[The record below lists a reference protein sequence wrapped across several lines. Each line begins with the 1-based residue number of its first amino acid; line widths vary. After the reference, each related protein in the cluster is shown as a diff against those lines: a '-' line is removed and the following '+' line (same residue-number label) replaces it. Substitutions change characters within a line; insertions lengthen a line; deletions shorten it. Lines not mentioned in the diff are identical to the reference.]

1 MTETPSPT
9 SLIPVSQTPG
19 SLHGLRVIEISTSVA
34 GPMAAMIL
42 GDLGAEVVKVE
53 RIGAG
58 DDTRNWN
65 PPAWNGVSTA
75 FLGLNRNKRSLELD
89 YKAPRGKAILEEL
102 VRSADVL
109 IQNLRPG
116 AIEAAGFGWERLQEL
131 NPRLV
136 YVEMTGFGPVGPMAG
151 EPAYDPVLQ
160 AYSGIVAMMPPT
172 EDGPMR
178 VPLSILD
185 KGTGMWAAIGV
196 FDALRRREQTGKGSL
211 VNVSLL
217 NTALDWVGGSI
228 MNANA
233 GNKREKLGSGFPGMV
248 PYGAFPASDGHVFIS
263 AGNQKLWLQLI
274 GAMGVPELNDRP
286 GFGSNGDRSA
296 NRAEVEAAVREAT
309 SRFGRDEL
317 SALLTRARVPNAP
330 IRPASEL
337 PGDPQVQA
345 IGGIRT
351 IPHPDIPDF
360 RTVALPIQVD
370 GAQLPIQSAPPEL
383 GADTRAVLASLGYD
397 DADVAVLLGEGIV
410 GASSEPAVD
419 TSAEPVEAVTR

>member
-1 MTETPSPT
+1 MEP
-9 SLIPVSQTPG
+9 LIPTGDRPG

-53 RIGAG
+53 RVGAG
-58 DDTRNWN
+58 DDTRSWN

-89 YKAPRGKAILEEL
+89 YKQPAGKAVLEEL

-109 IQNLRPG
+109 VQNLRPG

-160 AYSGIVAMMPPT
+160 AYSGIVALMPQT

-185 KGTGMWAAIGV
+185 KGTGMWAAIGAL
-196 FDALRRREQTGKGSL
+196 DALRRREQTGVGSR
-211 VNVSLL
+211 VDVSLL
-217 NTALDWVGGSI
+217 NTALDWVGGTI

-248 PYGAFPASDGHVFIS
+248 PYGAFPARDGHVFIS
-263 AGNQKLWLQLI
+263 AGNQRLWRQLI
-274 GAMGVPELNDRP
+274 DAMGVPELDDRP

-296 NRAEVEAAVREAT
+296 NRAEVEEAVRAVT

-317 SALLTRARVPNAP
+317 SALLTAARVPNAP
-330 IRPASEL
+330 IRPAAEL
-337 PGDPQVQA
+337 PDDPQVQA
-345 IGGIRT
+345 IGGIRA
-351 IPHPDIPDF
+351 IPHPEIPEF

-370 GAQLPIQSAPPEL
+370 GAQLPIQCPPPLL
-383 GADTRAVLASLGYD
+383 GADTADVLASLGYTAEQV
-397 DADVAVLLGEGIV
+397 ADLLARRVV
-410 GASSEPAVD
+410 GTTDVEL
-419 TSAEPVEAVTR
+419 AEARR

>member
-1 MTETPSPT
+1 ME
-9 SLIPVSQTPG
+9 SLIPTGERPG

-53 RIGAG
+53 RVGAG
-58 DDTRNWN
+58 DDTRSWN

-89 YKAPRGKAILEEL
+89 YKHPAGKAVLEEL

-109 IQNLRPG
+109 VQNLRPG

-160 AYSGIVAMMPPT
+160 AYSGIVALMPQT

-185 KGTGMWAAIGV
+185 KGTGMWAAIGAL
-196 FDALRRREQTGKGSL
+196 DALRRREQTGVGSR
-211 VNVSLL
+211 VDVSLL
-217 NTALDWVGGSI
+217 NTALDWVGGTI

-233 GNKREKLGSGFPGMV
+233 GNKRERLGSGFPGMV
-248 PYGAFPASDGHVFIS
+248 PYGAFPARDGHVFIS
-263 AGNQKLWLQLI
+263 AGNQRLWLQLI
-274 GAMGVPELNDRP
+274 AAMGVPELDDRP

-296 NRAEVEAAVREAT
+296 NRAEVEEAVRAVT

-317 SALLTRARVPNAP
+317 SALLTAARVPNAP
-330 IRPASEL
+330 IRSAAEL
-337 PGDPQVQA
+337 TDDPQVRA

-351 IPHPDIPDF
+351 IPHPEIPEF
-360 RTVALPIQVD
+360 RTVALPIHVD
-370 GAQLPIQSAPPEL
+370 GAQLPIQSAPPLL
-383 GADTRAVLASLGYD
+383 GADTADVLASLGYTAEQI
-397 DADVAVLLGEGIV
+397 ADLLAQRVVAATDVEL
-410 GASSEPAVD
+410 
-419 TSAEPVEAVTR
+419 AEARR

>member
-1 MTETPSPT
+1 MSEIPT
-9 SLIPVSQTPG
+9 SENPG
-19 SLHGLRVIEISTSVA
+19 SLRGLRVIEISTSVA

-42 GDLGAEVVKVE
+42 GDLGAEVIKIE
-53 RIGAG
+53 RVGHG
-58 DDTRNWN
+58 DDTRAWN

-75 FLGLNRNKRSLELD
+75 FLGLNRSKRSLELD
-89 YKAPRGKAILEEL
+89 YKDPRGKAILEDL

-116 AIEAAGFGWERLQEL
+116 ALANAGFSWERLHEI

-136 YVEMTGFGPVGPMAG
+136 YVEMTGFGTVGPMAQ

-160 AYSGIVAMMPPT
+160 AYSGIVAMMPQT
-172 EDGPMR
+172 EHGPMR

-185 KGTGMWAAIGV
+185 KGTGMWAAIGAL
-196 FDALRRREQTGKGSL
+196 DALRRRDVTGVGSL
-211 VNVSLL
+211 VDVSLL
-217 NTALDWVGGSI
+217 STALDWVGGSI
-228 MNANA
+228 MNSNA
-233 GNKREKLGSGFPGMV
+233 GNRRENLGSGFPGMV

-274 GAMGVPELNDRP
+274 EAIGVPELNDRP

-296 NRAEVEAAVREAT
+296 NRAEVEAAVGEVT

-317 SALLTRARVPNAP
+317 SALLTKARVPNAP

-337 PGDPQVQA
+337 PADAQVRA
-345 IGGIRT
+345 IGGIRD
-351 IPHPDIPDF
+351 IPHPQVPEF

-370 GAQLPIQSAPPEL
+370 GAHLPTPTAPPLL
-383 GADTRAVLASLGYD
+383 GADTRDILAGLGYD
-397 DADVAVLLGEGIV
+397 QATVTDLLADGVVAE
-410 GASSEPAVD
+410 
-419 TSAEPVEAVTR
+419 TEALEAAQS

>member
-1 MTETPSPT
+1 MDP
-9 SLIPVSQTPG
+9 LIPTGDRPG

-53 RIGAG
+53 RVGAG
-58 DDTRNWN
+58 DDTRSWN

-89 YKAPRGKAILEEL
+89 YKTPQGKQILEEL

-131 NPRLV
+131 NSRLV
-136 YVEMTGFGPVGPMAG
+136 YVEMTGFGPLGPMAD
-151 EPAYDPVLQ
+151 EPAYDPVVQ
-160 AYSGIVAMMPPT
+160 AYSGIVAMMPQG
-172 EDGPMR
+172 EDGPTR

-185 KGTGMWAAIGV
+185 KGTGMWAAIGAL
-196 FDALRRREQTGKGSL
+196 DALRRREQTGTGSL

-228 MNANA
+228 MNASA

-248 PYGAFPASDGHVFIS
+248 PYGAFPARDGHVFIS
-263 AGNQKLWLQLI
+263 AGNQKLWLQLVAAV
-274 GAMGVPELNDRP
+274 GAPELNDRA

-296 NRAEVEAAVREAT
+296 NRAEVEAAVAGVT

-317 SALLTRARVPNAP
+317 SELLTAARVPNAA
-330 IRPASEL
+330 IRAAAEL
-337 PGDPQVQA
+337 PSDPQVQA
-345 IGGIRT
+345 IGGIRAM
-351 IPHPDIPDF
+351 PHPQIPEF
-360 RTVALPIQVD
+360 ATVALPIQID
-370 GAQLPIQSAPPEL
+370 GALLPLQGAPPLL
-383 GADTRAVLASLGYD
+383 GADSAAILASLGYGED
-397 DADVAVLLGEGIV
+397 EVDRLLAEGVV
-410 GASSEPAVD
+410 GATEVPASV
-419 TSAEPVEAVTR
+419 AG